1 MSCPYKYA
9 LGIPEKGV
17 HALRFM
23 GYAVND
29 TLMTIAGAALLAWIF
44 NTPFLI
50 TFVCFF
56 VLGELLHV
64 IFGVQTAVLTTL
76 GIKSC
81 S

>member
-23 GYAVND
+23 GYAVAD
-29 TLMTIAGAALLAWIF
+29 FTMTILGSALIAWF
-44 NTPFLI
+44 FGYSFLI
-50 TFVCFF
+50 TFLCIFI
-56 VLGELLHV
+56 LGELLHV
-64 IFGVQTAVLTTL
+64 IFGVQTAFLTAL

>member
-29 TLMTIAGAALLAWIF
+29 TLMTIAGAALLAWILDRSF
-44 NTPFLI
+44 WI
-50 TFVCFF
+50 TFLCFF

-64 IFGVQTAVLTTL
+64 IFGVQTAFLTTL